1 VLTLILFCL
10 LAVDCAA
17 RFIRGFS
24 GLGCRI
30 VAPGLVETGFGNSSY
45 ITVGGRCRRLGLGA
59 IAFALGLSDRGCV
72 SVGNSRVA
80 APGLFE
86 FGFGDGGCTG
96 VGNRCCGLGLGAIAL
111 ALRLNYIGGAEVGGE
126 LGVLG
131 SYFIDRGVEFAEI
144 DAEITDSGV

>member
-1 VLTLILFCL
+1 VRFAQLSSSAIWAEILTLTVLTLILFCL

-59 IAFALGLSDRGCV
+59 IAFALGL
-72 SVGNSRVA
+72 
-80 APGLFE
+80 
-86 FGFGDGGCTG
+86 
-96 VGNRCCGLGLGAIAL
+96 
-111 ALRLNYIGGAEVGGE
+111 NYIGGAEVGGE